1 MINTCILH
9 MLLLVN
15 TTVAC
20 RAMLMSRN
28 ITAKIVRSSTPRTAV
43 VGVLQTCAAHMSHD
57 MCVARYVCV
66 AQYAVMLMVK
76 SSACR

>member
-1 MINTCILH
+1 
-9 MLLLVN
+9 MLQQQQQQQQQQL
-15 TTVAC
+15 AC